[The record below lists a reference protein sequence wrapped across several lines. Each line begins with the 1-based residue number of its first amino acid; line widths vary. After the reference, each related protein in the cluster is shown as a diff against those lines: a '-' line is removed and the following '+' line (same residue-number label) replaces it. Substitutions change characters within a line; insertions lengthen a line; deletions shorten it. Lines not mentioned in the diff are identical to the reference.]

1 MATFLVLGGTA
12 WLGREVAR
20 EAAARGHDVTCLA
33 RGESGDAPPG
43 VRFVRGDRDD
53 PRAYDDLTQQPW
65 DAVIDV
71 TRQPGH
77 ARGAVLT
84 LGDLAGLWTFVS
96 TGNVYADLSVP
107 LVEDAALLEP
117 LADDVA
123 TPELYG
129 EGKVACEQAVTAL
142 PNHLVLRAGL
152 LGGPG
157 DPSDRLGY
165 WVARF
170 ARDAGPALVPDVPD
184 LPVQVLDVR
193 DLAMFIVDAALRG
206 VTGVMNVAGTPVPF
220 ADALAT
226 SADAASHDGSTLPA
240 SADWLA
246 EHDVQHWMGP
256 RSLPLWIPDDALGMV
271 AMDTARAS
279 TAGLTRR
286 PLAET
291 LADTLEDEKHRGL
304 DRDRRAGL
312 TAADEAELVAE
323 LDRQS

>member
-1 MATFLVLGGTA
+1 MTSFLVLGGTA

-53 PRAYDDLTQQPW
+53 PLAYDDLTQQRW
-65 DAVIDV
+65 DAVVDV

-77 ARGAVLT
+77 ARSAVLT
-84 LGDLAGLWTFVS
+84 LGDLAGHWTFVS

-170 ARDAGPALVPDVPD
+170 ARDPGPALVPDVPD

-193 DLAMFIVDAALRG
+193 DLATFIVDAALRG
-206 VTGVMNVAGTPVPF
+206 VTGVMNTAGTPLPF
-220 ADALAT
+220 AEVLAM
-226 SADAASHDGSTLPA
+226 SAGAAGHDGSTRPA
-240 SADWLA
+240 AADWLA
-246 EHDVQHWMGP
+246 EHDVQPWMGP
-256 RSLPLWIPDDALGMV
+256 RSLSLWIPDDALGMV
-271 AMDTARAS
+271 EMDTSRAAG
-279 TAGLTRR
+279 AGLARR

-291 LADTLEDEKHRGL
+291 LADIMADERARGL
-304 DRDRRAGL
+304 DRERRAGL
-312 TAADEAELVAE
+312 TAADEAELLAA
-323 LDRQS
+323 L